1 MEKYRMEQRVSS
13 LEEKVKKLIQEHREL
28 EVIIRNSIS
37 IPIPKNYESSLFE
50 PVFGHGS
57 KKSKKAKNNEPEVA
71 EGDSEGD
78 HEMSD
83 NSS

>member
-1 MEKYRMEQRVSS
+1 MEQRVSS

-57 KKSKKAKNNEPEVA
+57 KKAKNNEPEVA
-71 EGDSEGD
+71 ECDTEGD